1 MKILVDHRERGQI
14 PNIKR
19 VCDEIETVHLPLGD
33 YLIPSETG
41 AVLVERKTVRD
52 FLYSIR
58 SNRLW
63 DQLLRFMKRREILG
77 FNLKRRLLL
86 IHGEL
91 SYLPDALSGFD
102 MEYSERD
109 HLVFWSQI
117 MGAFLE
123 ILYVYDT
130 PIIVAEND
138 TAFRA
143 FLRILIKREGE
154 GQNDKLPT
162 ARWYRKRA
170 RADLPVKDKKRFL
183 LSSIP
188 SIGEILAGNLLTY
201 FDTVSDIANASTEE
215 LQKVPKIGKRK
226 AELIYQI
233 FHT

>member
-14 PNIKR
+14 HKIKG
-19 VCDEIETVHLPLGD
+19 VCDEIELVHLPLGD
-33 YLIPSETG
+33 YLVPSKDG
-41 AVLVERKTVRD
+41 SVLVERKSVRD
-52 FLYSIR
+52 FLSSIR

-63 DQLLRFMKRREILG
+63 DQLLRFMKRQEVLG
-77 FNLKRRLLL
+77 LNLKRRILL

-91 SYLPDALSGFD
+91 SYLSDILISYDA
-102 MEYSERD
+102 EYSERD
-109 HLVFWSQI
+109 RLVFWSQI

-143 FLRILIKREGE
+143 FFRILIKREME
-154 GQNDKLPT
+154 GLNDKLPT

-170 RADLPVKDKKRFL
+170 RSDLPVKDWKRYL

-188 SIGEILAGNLLTY
+188 SIGEILATSLLKH
-201 FDTVSDIANASTEE
+201 FETVSDIANASTKE
-215 LQKVPKIGKRK
+215 LQEVPKIGRKK
-226 AELIYQI
+226 AELIHRI
-233 FHT
+233 FHA